1 MNRSSRVQAVLPDA
15 GLHRPPA
22 LADLRGTAAVFNGF
36 TNADASWL
44 RLVAD
49 TAPGPDPGR
58 ADHRALLHR
67 WLNTWGCRIRY
78 PHPGEPAPFEEGVA
92 AWWHA
97 CQTALPETSLARLT
111 DAGVDAAAESYASLA
126 QVCVSA
132 GGAARTLGPTAAAKL
147 LYALRPAAIM
157 PWDAAIAI
165 RMYGARDGAAFGRHL
180 RLGRSWARAVIAETG
195 ADETT
200 LPGLI
205 GRPAISL
212 AKILDEHLYVTITL
226 AARASGA
233 DRAGTAGRALEE

>member
-1 MNRSSRVQAVLPDA
+1 MLSDA
-15 GLHRPPA
+15 ALHRPPA

-58 ADHRALLHR
+58 AGHRVLLHR
-67 WLNTWGCRIRY
+67 WLNSWGCRIRY
-78 PHPGEPAPFEEGVA
+78 PQPGEPAPFEESLG
-92 AWWHA
+92 AWWQA
-97 CQTALPETSLARLT
+97 CQTALPETSLARL
-111 DAGVDAAAESYASLA
+111 AGAEIDAAAESYASLA
-126 QVCVSA
+126 RVRVSA

-205 GRPAISL
+205 GRPGISL

-233 DRAGTAGRALEE
+233 DRAGKAGRAVEG

>member
-1 MNRSSRVQAVLPDA
+1 MNRVQAALPDA
-15 GLHRPPA
+15 ALHRPPA

-58 ADHRALLHR
+58 ADHRVLLHR

-111 DAGVDAAAESYASLA
+111 DAGIDAAAESYASLA
-126 QVCVSA
+126 RVRVSA

-165 RMYGARDGAAFGRHL
+165 RMYGARDGAAF
-180 RLGRSWARAVIAETG
+180 
-195 ADETT
+195 
-200 LPGLI
+200 
-205 GRPAISL
+205 
-212 AKILDEHLYVTITL
+212 
-226 AARASGA
+226 
-233 DRAGTAGRALEE
+233 